1 MMKVRRQSDGHIL
14 GGWAAEYKG
23 HGTDQLVRKVLHEDL
38 DGMFKRFVD
47 ILLHTRLHDWP
58 FSQCLGKEH
67 SAFWLCTSGV
77 PAGVGSCSLS
87 TSIHPQ

>member
-1 MMKVRRQSDGHIL
+1 MKVRRQSDGHIL

-47 ILLHTRLHDWP
+47 TCFTPACMTGP
-58 FSQCLGKEH
+58 FRS
-67 SAFWLCTSGV
+67 V
-77 PAGVGSCSLS
+77 
-87 TSIHPQ
+87 